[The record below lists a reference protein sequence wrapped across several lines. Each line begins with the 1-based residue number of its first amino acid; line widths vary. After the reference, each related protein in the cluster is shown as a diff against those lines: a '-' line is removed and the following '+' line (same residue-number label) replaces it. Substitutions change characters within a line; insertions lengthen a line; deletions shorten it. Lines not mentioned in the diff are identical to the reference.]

1 MTEKKSAWSS
11 IPAVVAGIATIL
23 TATVALV
30 SVIGGNRQAADP
42 QVDQSPSPTPTPSAS
57 DSAFPVPTGGVA
69 PRAVIAP
76 KSLDFGQLGT
86 GKSSQQKVSVTNTGN
101 EYLVIDEVTV
111 SGRTDSFTADAQEC
125 SEPAGI
131 APEDTCEI
139 TVTFSPRVTGSLAA
153 SMEVKH
159 SGNTSPGTVAL
170 NGEGRLL
177 DL

>member
-1 MTEKKSAWSS
+1 MTEKKSVWSS
-11 IPAVVAGIATIL
+11 IPTLVAGIATIL

-30 SVIGGNRQAADP
+30 SVIGGNRQAAEP
-42 QVDQSPSPTPTPSAS
+42 QGEQSPTPTPTLSAS
-57 DSAFPVPTGGVA
+57 GSTSPGPTGGVA

-86 GKSSQQKVSVTNTGN
+86 GKSSQQRVTVTNAGN

-111 SGRTDSFTADAQEC
+111 SGRTDSFTADGQAC
-125 SEPAGI
+125 SDPTGI
-131 APEDTCEI
+131 APEDSCEI

-153 SMEVKH
+153 LMEVKH
-159 SGNTSPGTVAL
+159 SGPTSPSTVAL